1 MSPQTADLVDAH
13 AATLRGCNAQ
23 FHSYGGRTRF
33 HGPVRTI
40 KCFEDNLLIKQAL
53 STSGN
58 GAVLVIDGGASLRC
72 CLLGDFMA
80 ELGHKNGWAGL
91 IVWGAVRDTVAL
103 GKLDLGLKALGSHPF
118 RPTKTGAGVVDAPV
132 EFGDV
137 TFRPGDWVYADEDGI
152 VLSDRNL
159 TADERTPET
168 EAAQHAF

>member
-13 AATLRGCNAQ
+13 AASLRGCNAQ
-23 FHSYGGRTRF
+23 FHSYGGRARF

-40 KCFEDNLLIKQAL
+40 QCFEDNLLIKQTL
-53 STSGN
+53 STPGN

-80 ELGHKNGWAGL
+80 ELGHKNGWAGF

-118 RPTKTGAGVVDAPV
+118 RPTKTGAGSIDTPV

-152 VLSDRNL
+152 VISDRNL
-159 TADERTPET
+159 SATERTPET
-168 EAAQHAF
+168 EIETHAF